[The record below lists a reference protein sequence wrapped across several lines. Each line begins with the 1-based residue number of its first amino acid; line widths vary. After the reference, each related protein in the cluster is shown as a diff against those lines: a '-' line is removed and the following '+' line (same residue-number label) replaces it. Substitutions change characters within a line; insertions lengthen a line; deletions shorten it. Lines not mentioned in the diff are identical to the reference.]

1 MMNQKRGISL
11 FAHSPLLSNQV
22 RDADVLD
29 VGLGWIGVIV
39 HDCADGINNLP
50 IMVDGFCGFCS
61 ASQEPIAHCAS
72 ATRLPR
78 KPTPYLSTGIPASS
92 ISAA

>member
-1 MMNQKRGISL
+1 MRIALGSLSTYAQKSTAPRTRLNVFEVPTNVKSEKKPPS
-11 FAHSPLLSNQV
+11 FE
-22 RDADVLD
+22 
-29 VGLGWIGVIV
+29 
-39 HDCADGINNLP
+39 
-50 IMVDGFCGFCS
+50 DGFFAVS
-61 ASQEPIAHCAS
+61 AVSDENSFVTYCAS